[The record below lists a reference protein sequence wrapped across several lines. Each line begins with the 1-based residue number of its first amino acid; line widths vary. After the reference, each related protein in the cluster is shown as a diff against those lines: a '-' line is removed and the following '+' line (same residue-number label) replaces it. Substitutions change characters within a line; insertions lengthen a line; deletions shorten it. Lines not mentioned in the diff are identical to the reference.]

1 MPKRSPETAYIVASA
16 HDGRGIADVE
26 GKKVFVAGAL
36 EGEEVLFQRR
46 KRRRKYDEAELL
58 EVIQSSKDRIKPR
71 CEVYGRCGG
80 CSLQHLTVSAQRQL
94 KFQTLKDNIQR
105 IGKTSPHKWLD
116 TIHSHKDSGSWN
128 YRRRARLGVKDVK
141 GKNRVLVGFRER
153 YAPFVTDM
161 HQCDILGIPINSMI
175 VSLSE
180 LVSSLSLRS
189 KTPQIE
195 VSIAENKVELIF
207 RILESPTNDDIDILK
222 RFSKENNLRIALQ
235 SGGPS
240 TIQLLDTGSEEQAL
254 NYRHDDHDIVLEFIS
269 SDFIQINSEVNKLMV
284 SKAIELLCINKS
296 DTVTD
301 LFCGIGNFSLPLS
314 RYAKNVIGVELQ
326 EDFIKRAK
334 CNAKLNNINNVEFFT
349 GDLFKSDNNW
359 SNLKCNKL
367 LLDPARSGALE
378 VVSNIELFNAKKIV
392 YVSCHPGT
400 LARDTDIL
408 VNEKKYTLDTA
419 GIIDM
424 FPHTSHVESIA
435 LFSK

>member
-1 MPKRSPETAYIVASA
+1 M
-16 HDGRGIADVE
+16 
-26 GKKVFVAGAL
+26 
-36 EGEEVLFQRR
+36 
-46 KRRRKYDEAELL
+46 
-58 EVIQSSKDRIKPR
+58 
-71 CEVYGRCGG
+71 
-80 CSLQHLTVSAQRQL
+80 
-94 KFQTLKDNIQR
+94 
-105 IGKTSPHKWLD
+105 
-116 TIHSHKDSGSWN
+116 
-128 YRRRARLGVKDVK
+128 
-141 GKNRVLVGFRER
+141 
-153 YAPFVTDM
+153 
-161 HQCDILGIPINSMI
+161 
-175 VSLSE
+175 
-180 LVSSLSLRS
+180 
-189 KTPQIE
+189 
-195 VSIAENKVELIF
+195 
-207 RILESPTNDDIDILK
+207 
-222 RFSKENNLRIALQ
+222 
-235 SGGPS
+235 
-240 TIQLLDTGSEEQAL
+240 
-254 NYRHDDHDIVLEFIS
+254 LEFIS

-334 CNAKLNNINNVEFFT
+334 CNAKLNNINNIEFFT